1 MWGWRWGEG
10 EPSNTCRGLQRR
22 SYAMSVSSQREG
34 GVRVTVCVCLGVR
47 RWRGKGGGR
56 GRLGI
61 VCIFRQIPG
70 FQRLPGS
77 TREASS
83 DTRCFTLCL
92 LKCLCYRLPRRC
104 NEGGKCIQKEMN
116 DRKMFLWKATI
127 FRCHLE
133 HWKGRSY
140 LKGSHFK
147 SKPGTQ

>member
-1 MWGWRWGEG
+1 MEVGEG

-34 GVRVTVCVCLGVR
+34 GVRVTVCVFGVR

-77 TREASS
+77 TGEASS
-83 DTRCFTLCL
+83 DTRCFTLYL
-92 LKCLCYRLPRRC
+92 EAFPSAV
-104 NEGGKCIQKEMN
+104 EMQ
-116 DRKMFLWKATI
+116 R
-127 FRCHLE
+127 
-133 HWKGRSY
+133 GREVRSI
-140 LKGSHFK
+140 LKGNE
-147 SKPGTQ
+147 